1 MEINMPNE
9 ETFTSDARLFA
20 AIRENFP
27 HVYVRFVRDWD
38 EYQLTTVTKYF
49 RPDYDAESACGIPK
63 PYCKEEQPEVREG
76 VFETARQMQTYGEA
90 K

>member
-1 MEINMPNE
+1 MEINMPNA

-20 AIRENFP
+20 AIKVNFP
-27 HVYVRFVRDWD
+27 HVHIRFNRDWD

-63 PYCKEEQPEVREG
+63 PYDKEEQPGTRED
-76 VFETARQMQTYGEA
+76 VFETARQMQVYVEA